1 MSQKR
6 ERTMS
11 QTLIIKADRIYIDK
25 IISMLKEFPVENIEL
40 IQNDSNDSKKSKAFG
55 ILNNSVKDPVK
66 WQQEIREANERE
78 IYSPL

>member
-1 MSQKR
+1 
-6 ERTMS
+6 MS